1 MPSGSTTL
9 LPGGFAVQAQFALSA
24 ATGHH
29 RSQTMLESPAERPEE
44 QGLFEAWQKKSVLTG
59 QHDCPDPRLCME
71 VVCSGLRKDLGQ
83 TEGSSPLHHFSC
95 APTVAKKVG
104 KD

>member
-9 LPGGFAVQAQFALSA
+9 LPGGFAVKAPFALSA

-44 QGLFEAWQKKSVLTG
+44 QRLFEAWQKKV
-59 QHDCPDPRLCME
+59 
-71 VVCSGLRKDLGQ
+71 
-83 TEGSSPLHHFSC
+83 FSQVSMTALIRGC
-95 APTVAKKVG
+95 AWRWSAVASERI
-104 KD
+104 

>member
-1 MPSGSTTL
+1 MLSGSTTL
-9 LPGGFAVQAQFALSA
+9 LPGGFAVKAPFALSA

-44 QGLFEAWQKKSVLTG
+44 QRLFEAWQKSVLTG

-83 TEGSSPLHHFSC
+83 TGSSPLQHLSC
-95 APTVAKKVG
+95 APTVSNKK
-104 KD
+104 K